1 MAGRKE
7 TKGPENPH
15 QDHRKRVKKEF
26 RDRGY
31 SLTGMPDHRALELL
45 LFYAIPRRDVNTL
58 AHELERHFG
67 GIVGVFHATP
77 EQLMEVE
84 GVGPDT
90 AALIRL
96 VMELSGR
103 YLERMYS
110 FEGRVVTMGQMEQLL
125 RPLFFGTRDEIAY
138 LICMDGKNKVI
149 AQRKLGEGV
158 ADAVQITARKVLE
171 AALSC
176 NATRVVLAHN
186 HVSGVA
192 LPSEADVATTR
203 RLKAV
208 LAEAGVQLLD
218 HVIFANDEATSM
230 AESGL
235 LND

>member
-1 MAGRKE
+1 MAGQKE
-7 TKGPENPH
+7 TKRPENPH

-103 YLERMYS
+103 YPERMYS
-110 FEGRVVTMGQMEQLL
+110 FEGRVVTMGQ
-125 RPLFFGTRDEIAY
+125 
-138 LICMDGKNKVI
+138 ICMDGKNKVI

-192 LPSEADVATTR
+192 LPSEADIATTR

-218 HVIFANDEATSM
+218 HIVFANDEATSM

-235 LND
+235 MND